1 METYELLEK
10 EFKIDILTDYGKL
23 RENRDDSMISEK

>member
-10 EFKIDILTDYGKL
+10 EFKIHILTEYGKL
-23 RENRDDSMISEK
+23 QENTDDSMIPEK